1 MPYTVKIL
9 ETIATNQALF
19 MDLSKEDA
27 ESISGGFQEVF
38 EVKNLTKKNIF
49 YTVDGERQYDPSPGS
64 SWTWTAYKGGIIKF
78 NVGSKLK
85 SYNLSDGRVYAF
97 KTSRDGIDLYDVG
110 PAW

>member
-1 MPYTVKIL
+1 MSYIAKIL
-9 ETIATNQALF
+9 KTTATNQDLF

-27 ESISGGFQEVF
+27 ESISGGVQEVF
-38 EVKNLTKKNIF
+38 EVKNLTQKNIY
-49 YTVDGERQYDPSPGS
+49 YTVDGEREYDPSPNT

-85 SYNLSDGRVYAF
+85 SYNLNDGRVYAF